1 MDAPESL
8 TGHMFGRLM
17 GAPCVTR
24 VLRSTQGKP
33 FSREDRMKKLRLN
46 LDRLAVE
53 SFAMGADAGGKGTV
67 RGMQATECSCAF
79 TCGVASRG
87 EEAYEQV
94 PRTWYAC
101 CV

>member
-1 MDAPESL
+1 MNAPESL

-17 GAPCVTR
+17 GASCVAG
-24 VLRSTQGKP
+24 VHSAQGKP

-53 SFAMGADAGGKGTV
+53 SFAVGADAGGKGTV
-67 RGMQATECSCAF
+67 EAHQATECSCAF

-87 EEAYEQV
+87 QEGYAEV
-94 PRTWYAC
+94 PNTRYAC